1 MEPSF
6 LRWYK
11 FRCVAFSPQPA
22 RKPPFYEKTEYDEC
36 LQVNSELDVQC
47 SEVALVYARPDNAST
62 AASLETLLERPV
74 TWWTSLALMLTALV
88 APILATPVPPLTDYP
103 NHLARCY
110 LLAFGQSDPVLS
122 QMFSAHWR
130 IIPNIAV
137 DLLLPAMMH
146 VFSPLT
152 AGRIMLALCLLLP
165 TTGTVALSYAYFR
178 RRSFWQIAAGFAAFN
193 ALFLMGFMN
202 FELAIGIALWG
213 AAAWIHY
220 REGHPAAT
228 VASGAVVATLAFFFH
243 MFGFCF
249 YALLI
254 GSYELSVLVGNDF
267 RTRPEIRDVLRR
279 VSLLAIALL
288 APVILYVSS
297 PLQQVQDAA
306 GWPHLA
312 QKAANFFGPFLD
324 YSSPFDILTVIPL
337 IAFLIFC
344 ITKRHAR
351 ISAAALI
358 TFLILFAIYLV
369 MPRSIKGTYFMDI
382 RLPIMMGF
390 MIFAGFMPKMFTPRQ
405 RMATGVLFA
414 ALFVARITFLTGVW
428 IHSQRDVDDVRQA
441 IESVTPGSK
450 VLAADVVCT
459 DQPVWCA
466 SMPISRRLPELTPT
480 YWHLASFVLLDRH
493 AFWPNIF
500 AEDTKQPIVIK
511 EPYRDLQA
519 VDSPPVNY
527 TYLASGSGQIPPIVL
542 KRFPFLTD
550 WSQKF
555 DYVLVL
561 NADGAPNL
569 DHFLPDRL
577 QLVDHRGI
585 AALFKVRK

>member
-1 MEPSF
+1 
-6 LRWYK
+6 
-11 FRCVAFSPQPA
+11 
-22 RKPPFYEKTEYDEC
+22 
-36 LQVNSELDVQC
+36 VNSKLDVQS
-47 SEVALVYARPDNAST
+47 SEVALAYARPDNAS
-62 AASLETLLERPV
+62 ASVLSESVLDRPA
-74 TWWTSLALMLTALV
+74 TWWTSLALMLTTLLV
-88 APILATPVPPLTDYP
+88 PVLATPVPPLTDYP

-122 QMFSAHWR
+122 QMFSAHWQ

-137 DLLLPAMMH
+137 DLLLPALMH

-165 TTGTVALSYAYFR
+165 TSGAVALSYAYFQ

-220 REGHPAAT
+220 REKFPAAT
-228 VASGAVVATLAFFFH
+228 VATGALVATLAFFFH

-254 GSYELSVLVGNDF
+254 GSYELSLLVGHDF
-267 RTRPEIRDVLRR
+267 RTRPEPRYAARR
-279 VSLLAIALL
+279 VALLAIALL
-288 APVILYVSS
+288 LPVVLYFSS
-297 PLQQVQDAA
+297 PLQHVQDAA
-306 GWPHLA
+306 GWPHPA
-312 QKAANFFGPFLD
+312 QKVANFFGPFLE
-324 YSSPFDILTVIPL
+324 YSSAFDILTVIPL

-344 ITKRHAR
+344 VMQRRAR

-358 TFLILFAIYLV
+358 AFVVLLAIYVV

-382 RLPIMMGF
+382 RLPVMMGF
-390 MIFAGFMPKMFTPRQ
+390 MVFAGFMPKMFASRK
-405 RMATGVLFA
+405 RFAVGVLFG
-414 ALFVARITFLTGVW
+414 ALFVARITFLTSVW
-428 IHSQRDVDDVRQA
+428 MHSQRDVDDVRQA
-441 IESVTPGSK
+441 IESVTPGSR

-459 DQPVWCA
+459 DNAAWCA

-493 AFWPNIF
+493 AVWPNIF
-500 AEDTKQPIVIK
+500 AEDSKQPIEIK

-527 TYLASGSGQIPPIVL
+527 MYLDTASQQIPPIVL

-550 WSQKF
+550 WSEKF

-577 QLVDHRGI
+577 QLVDRRGI
-585 AALFKVRK
+585 AALFKIRK